1 MSYEVCP
8 GRALRYSGTMYPAGA
23 LVPPGVDIEDLE
35 SSGVVR
41 PVSSS
46 APPPRPKPKAVA
58 AKAKPSAEGAVDSE
72 FDASNPASVIS
83 VPLRLLP
90 ELLAD
95 IDDEALLR
103 KMHEAD
109 TRKGGRDRIEERL
122 GEIGVGSA

>member
-8 GRALRYSGTMYPAGA
+8 GRCLRHSGTVYPSGA
-23 LVPPGVDIEDLE
+23 LVPPGVDTDSLE
-35 SSGVVR
+35 AGGVIR

-46 APPPRPKPKAVA
+46 APPPRPKPKVVA
-58 AKAKPSAEGAVDSE
+58 AKAKPSSEDVVDSE

-90 ELLAD
+90 DVLGD
-95 IDDEALLR
+95 INDEALLR

-122 GEIGVGSA
+122 GELGVCSA